1 MRICLVRLCS
11 TFLAMAGCAAICGPL
26 SAAQQQA
33 AQIVLATCSIDS
45 EIPASERASIDQ
57 AATKFVQ
64 DLTGAD
70 AAAAYAAMT
79 PDAKKKMT
87 AQKFNVMAHERIQ
100 PAGPFQD
107 IHVTRT
113 YLVKVASKGE
123 RTAVICGDTSK
134 PEQVANVVPMMI
146 PRQAYALV
154 DTKAGGES
162 WAFTLWLIPEQTV
175 WHVQNFQLGAETLGG
190 RSAGDLAKLAKQ
202 EEDKHHDFNAYML
215 YAMALQLSWRGPD
228 LEPDAHVEIQRD
240 MQTAPKPKD
249 LKEQPGFNWQTNT
262 SAFKVIS
269 MGPIQA
275 EGKLCLRIG
284 QELAPWND
292 DKEADQK
299 NRDLAAAFAK
309 VYPEYRDV
317 FGGLVVE
324 AHARGSS
331 LTHRT
336 LIPN

>member
-1 MRICLVRLCS
+1 MRLCS
-11 TFLAMAGCAAICGPL
+11 TFLAMVGCAVICGPI
-26 SAAQQQA
+26 SAAPQQA

-45 EIPASERASIDQ
+45 EIPASERAAIDQ

-64 DLTGAD
+64 DLTGTNAD
-70 AAAAYAAMT
+70 AAYAAMT

-87 AQKFNVMAHERIQ
+87 AQKFTVMAHERIQ
-100 PAGPFQD
+100 PAGPFQE
-107 IHVTRT
+107 IHVART

-123 RTAVICGDTSK
+123 RTTVVCGDPSK
-134 PEQVANVVPMMI
+134 PEQMANVAPKMI
-146 PRQAYALV
+146 PRQAYTLV

-162 WAFTLWLIPEQTV
+162 WAFTLWLIPEQTA
-175 WHVQNFQLGAETLGG
+175 WHIQNFQLGAETLGG

-228 LEPDAHVEIQRD
+228 LEPNAHMEIQRD
-240 MQTAPKPKD
+240 MQAVQKPKD
-249 LKEQPGFNWQTNT
+249 LREQPGFNWETHS
-262 SAFKVIS
+262 SAFKVVG
-269 MGPIQA
+269 MGPVQA
-275 EGKLCLRIG
+275 EGKLYLRIG
-284 QELAPWND
+284 QELAPWNN

-299 NRDLAAAFAK
+299 NRELAAAFAK
-309 VYPEYRDV
+309 IYPEYREV

-324 AHARGSS
+324 AYARGSS